1 MVKKFTYED
10 HQKRMREILSPKKP
24 TNVRGLLEKI
34 LQKARAKRASGGIP
48 K

>member
-1 MVKKFTYED
+1 MMPNFTKED

-34 LQKARAKRASGGIP
+34 LRKAREARAGKGIP